1 MSATP
6 CLPECGVA
14 RFLALLNGPWATL
27 IVRELLRGPHRFTEL
42 RDALPGI
49 SPHTLTSRLRQFETY
64 GVVTRTSYPEIPPR
78 VEYRLT
84 PLGEGLRDVLDAMAT
99 WADSVPEPPSPA
111 GEPAPELVP

>member
-1 MSATP
+1 MSDP

-49 SPHTLTSRLRQFETY
+49 SPHTLTSRLRQFEVH
-64 GVVTRTSYPEIPPR
+64 GIVTRTTYAEIPPR
-78 VEYRLT
+78 VEYELT
-84 PLGEGLRDVLDAMAT
+84 SLGEGLRDVLEAMAT
-99 WADSVPEPPSPA
+99 WAAAVPDPEPDA
-111 GEPAPELVP
+111 TV